1 MSHHDSSIFSY
12 KGQMSDV
19 SWSQILKFIF
29 PMVMLVTGMDSSWL
43 QLYIFF
49 WSVHFAALLL
59 CTVLLLYHINLVIH
73 GIKRIADTN

>member
-1 MSHHDSSIFSY
+1 
-12 KGQMSDV
+12 MSDV

-73 GIKRIADTN
+73 GIKKIAYTM

>member
-1 MSHHDSSIFSY
+1 
-12 KGQMSDV
+12 MSDV

-49 WSVHFAALLL
+49 WSVHLAALLL